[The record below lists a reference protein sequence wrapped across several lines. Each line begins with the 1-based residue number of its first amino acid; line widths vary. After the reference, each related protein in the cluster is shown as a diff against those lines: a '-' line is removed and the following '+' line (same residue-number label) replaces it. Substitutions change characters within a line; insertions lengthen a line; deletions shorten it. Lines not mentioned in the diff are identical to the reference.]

1 MGEMMFKNVLDAIW
15 RFLMK
20 GADARV
26 ERVRRQLEKGQL
38 PYI

>member
-1 MGEMMFKNVLDAIW
+1 MFKKMLDAIW
-15 RFLMK
+15 AFMMK

-26 ERVRRQLEKGQL
+26 ERIRQQMEKGQL